1 MKAMQDKIIAIITN
15 MVLALALIVVA
26 STISSDVTGI
36 SEGETGELD
45 NNEGRVADVD
55 ASLIASDD
63 LVVGEPG
70 VSNQGASKEAEGVV
84 DVATIND
91 SDEVVEYCEVTKF
104 GSGEMV
110 PLVQAVKLEYE
121 DAFLVN
127 VSNVLN
133 VRADA
138 SEDAEI
144 VGKIYAGQGG
154 TVIWQGDGWSHVR
167 SGNVIGYIK
176 DEYAWFGQDVKDQI
190 EESGQ
195 QFAVVTA
202 SKLRV
207 RLQASTSSST
217 LGMVVNGEKLQVVE
231 YGKEWTKVIFENA
244 AAYVSSDYITLER
257 SIGTG
262 VTLEEEQ
269 IAAEAEEARKQAIA
283 EEEERKRQEAEEQ
296 RRKEQEA
303 MERAIANSG
312 VAEIV
317 KTSGV
322 SISAEDAYLIACCV
336 SAEVGS
342 SSYDC
347 QLAVANV
354 ILNRYKAGYANSIKG
369 VIYAKNQF
377 SVTKNGSMDK
387 YIKNGPRSTS
397 VQAVKAALEGNNNM
411 VGYYHFCYLPSANFN
426 KYSSYIILGS
436 EVFYRSK

>member
-1 MKAMQDKIIAIITN
+1 MKAMQDKIIAVITN

-26 STISSDVTGI
+26 GTIGSDVTGI
-36 SEGETGELD
+36 NEGEQEKLD
-45 NNEGRVADVD
+45 KYEDSVAKVD
-55 ASLIASDD
+55 ASLSVGSD
-63 LVVGEPG
+63 LYVGEPAEELG
-70 VSNQGASKEAEGVV
+70 TDVQDAEGVI
-84 DVATIND
+84 DSATEEKD
-91 SDEVVEYCEVTKF
+91 SDEGVEYCVANKYGTNLKTT
-104 GSGEMV
+104 
-110 PLVQAVKLEYE
+110 LVQQVESEYE

-138 SEDAEI
+138 SEEAEI
-144 VGKIYAGQGG
+144 IGKIYAGQGG

-167 SGNVIGYIK
+167 SGNVVGYIK
-176 DEYAWFGQDVKDQI
+176 DEYAWFGEEVKGHVEDN
-190 EESGQ
+190 GQ
-195 QFAVVTA
+195 LYAVVTA

-207 RLQASTSSST
+207 RLQANTSSSI
-217 LGMVVNGEKLQVVE
+217 LGMVVTGEKLEVVE
-231 YGKEWTKVIFENA
+231 YGEEWTKIMFEDA
-244 AAYVSSDYITLER
+244 TAYVSTDYITLER
-257 SIGTG
+257 GIGTG
-262 VTLEEEQ
+262 RTLEEEQ
-269 IAAEAEEARKQAIA
+269 DYADAQAARDEAIK
-283 EEEERKRQEAEEQ
+283 EEEERKKKEAEEQ

-322 SISAEDAYLIACCV
+322 EISAEDAYLIACCV

-342 SSYDC
+342 SSYEC
-347 QLAVANV
+347 QLAVANI
-354 ILNRYKAGYANSIKG
+354 ILNRYKAGYASTIHG

-377 SVTKNGSMDK
+377 SVTRNGSMDR
-387 YIKNGPRSTS
+387 YLKNGPKSTS

-436 EVFYRSK
+436 EVFYR